1 MTPIKTNPHRAVDY
15 QSPALRRRWKLL
27 GHWRLK

>member
-15 QSPALRRRWKLL
+15 SESGIKKGAGSCRVT
-27 GHWRLK
+27 GG